1 MAQIQPIKTSLT
13 VQRKLSLA
21 AGILSAIA
29 TFVSLISKTWGFAG
43 VGEQIVTTFLAAN
56 TVINMYF
63 FGSTSQKITEDK
75 KDESSK

>member
-1 MAQIQPIKTSLT
+1 MAIQPIKTSIST
-13 VQRKLSLA
+13 QRKLSLA

-56 TVINMYF
+56 TVINLYF
-63 FGSTSQKITEDK
+63 FGSTGQKISEDNK
-75 KDESSK
+75 NEKDK

>member
-1 MAQIQPIKTSLT
+1 MANIQPIKTSIST
-13 VQRKLSLA
+13 QRKLSLA

-56 TVINMYF
+56 TVINLYF
-63 FGSTSQKITEDK
+63 FGSTSQKITEENNNEK
-75 KDESSK
+75 SK